1 MVGESSP
8 SPAPLALLLEQDV
21 AQHVAG
27 GESLDFRG
35 LLAFVW
41 DRIRGEV
48 VSYLDVAPLVEAAEK
63 LYDEH
68 VAPLDIPGVPNLIE
82 PRIDAMIRAQI
93 RPLIYRMLESVKQ

>member
-1 MVGESSP
+1 MVDQSSP

-21 AQHVAG
+21 SAHVAG
-27 GESLDFRG
+27 GKSLDFRR
-35 LLAFVW
+35 LLAFIW

-48 VSYLDVAPLVEAAEK
+48 VSYIDVAPLVEVAER